1 MRRLTGFL
9 RLMRPANIVTAIAD
23 ILAGIIISGYLASP
37 EYSLLP
43 IFLLVLTTTGLY
55 GGGVVFNDVF
65 DAEVDKI
72 ERPER
77 PIPSGLISKKNAT
90 VFALLL
96 LAMAIIAASFVH
108 NGGLLSLSSLFAF
121 IIAVAAVVYDKWGK
135 HHSLLGPVNMGL
147 CRGLNLLLGMSII
160 PAAVMQYWWLGIFPI
175 IYIAAITMISRD
187 EVHGGKKKTLYGA
200 AFLYL
205 IVLAAITWFAYA
217 KNNQLYAVWFIALFA
232 IMIFL
237 PLSAAI
243 KDPVAKNIRRSVK
256 AGVLAVILMNAAW
269 AAAFGAIGWAL
280 IILCLLPLSILLARL
295 FAVT

>member
-1 MRRLTGFL
+1 VQRLTGFF

-43 IFLLVLTTTGLY
+43 VFLLVLTTIGLY

-65 DAEVDKI
+65 DAELDKI

-77 PIPSGLISKKNAT
+77 PIPSGLVSKKNAT
-90 VFALLL
+90 VLALLL
-96 LAMAIIAASFVH
+96 LVMAIVAASFVH
-108 NGGLLSLSSLFAF
+108 TGRLLSLPVLFAI
-121 IIAVAAVVYDKWGK
+121 IIAIAAVVYDKWGK

-147 CRGLNLLLGMSII
+147 CRGFNLLLGMSII
-160 PAAVMQYWWLGIFPI
+160 PASVNQYWWLGFFPI
-175 IYIAAITMISRD
+175 LYIGAITMISRD
-187 EVHGGKKKTLYGA
+187 EVHGGKKKTLYAAGA
-200 AFLYL
+200 FYL
-205 IVLAAITWFAYA
+205 IVLAAISWFAYA
-217 KNNQLYAVWFIALFA
+217 KTNLLYAVWFILLFG

-237 PLSAAI
+237 PLSKAM
-243 KDPVAKNIRRSVK
+243 KDPVAKNIRQSVK

-269 AAAFGAIGWAL
+269 AAAFGSFGWAL
-280 IILCLLPLSILLARL
+280 IILCLLPLSILFARL